1 MTSKKS
7 NTKQRAN
14 HRNKPYWAMTSSEL
28 ASATKEFDRE
38 YIADTFG
45 RPQTRAQQQLRRAR
59 RRGRPRV
66 GKGARRVLITVERS
80 LLAQADAYAKSHGLN
95 RSQLVARGLKHVIT
109 PKAA

>member
-7 NTKQRAN
+7 NTKRRSN
-14 HRNKPYWAMTSSEL
+14 REKKRYWEMTSNEL

-38 YIADTFG
+38 FIADTFG
-45 RPQTRAQQQLRRAR
+45 PPPAKAQQQLKRAR

-66 GKGARRVLITVERS
+66 GKGARRVLITVERT
-80 LLAQADAYAKSHGLN
+80 LLAQADAYAKSRGLN
-95 RSQLVARGLKHVIT
+95 RSQLVARGLKYAMA